1 MTKNNENLHMTA
13 ITIRPGYWEAAADAA
28 IKAVYADADLR
39 LEALQLDILEPQS
52 YGARWTT
59 QQVKSRRIVRGL
71 ENMRDGLR
79 ETERALAEVGAAASE
94 VASIFPVLTAAAAA
108 ADRDGYTFTT
118 NTGDT
123 YD

>member
-1 MTKNNENLHMTA
+1 MTKNNENHHMTT

-59 QQVKSRRIVRGL
+59 QQVKSRRIVRVL

-94 VASIFPVLTAAAAA
+94 VASILLVLTATAAN
-108 ADRDGYTFTT
+108 RDGYKFTT
-118 NTGDT
+118 ETGDT